1 MSGLSVRR
9 AALIAGGVACLVFIN
24 ATANEWAVDDTPLID
39 HNPAAQSLGAAMR
52 ATFSPYWPATPTEP
66 SAGLYRPVVVVSYA
80 VDWIVSGGRA
90 GWFHLT
96 NVLLHGVV
104 SALVVLVAAMWLP
117 PLGALAAGLVFAIH
131 PVHVEAVAN
140 VVGRAEIMAG
150 LGLLFAVLAARRY
163 RRTVDPT
170 QARWWLTATLAAV
183 LFALLSKENAV
194 VGVVFLALD
203 HGLDPERPRQ
213 PTGELYVAIAALTL
227 GWFFVWRGVAGS
239 YVTTTTADNFR
250 GLTAMGRLATMLPVQ
265 LDVIRLL
272 SWPLQLSHDYHPLV
286 VPQRTAF
293 GGLALLGLLSAGAC
307 LALGVVCCKRAPAVA
322 FGILAGAASYAPTS
336 NLIFGSGV
344 ALAERNLYLAALA
357 PALSI
362 GWLLVWSRRFRE
374 KRVAMLAAVA
384 LAVVYAGR
392 TVTRTPFWKDTRTTV
407 IEGVIEHPESFRNH
421 VRVGRISE
429 LTGDSTRALAEY
441 LVAGELFDREP
452 LVATLS
458 VPLAIGMGRHHVAV
472 HEAERALSLWPD
484 QPGLARLLV
493 DAYSA
498 GGYLDSAAAVAETL
512 LRATPHSRAAAQ
524 LHLEVLQRRA
534 APSWRLAMAQARLDW
549 LSLNLAAA
557 SRGLDSLPAI
567 IPLGVS
573 DPAFCLELETLWPG
587 LEALRPAVGASLETN
602 PVVAAAAC
610 DLPRTPR

>member
-52 ATFSPYWPATPTEP
+52 ATFSPYWPATATEP

-150 LGLLFAVLAARRY
+150 LGLLLAVLAARRY

-336 NLIFGSGV
+336 NLVFGSGV

-374 KRVAMLAAVA
+374 KRVAILAAAA
-384 LAVVYAGR
+384 LAAVYAGR

-407 IEGVIEHPESFRNH
+407 IEGVIEHPENFRNR

-429 LTGDSTRALAEY
+429 LTGDSARALAEY
-441 LVAGELFDREP
+441 LVAGALFDRAP

-458 VPLAIGMGRHHVAV
+458 VPLALRMGRPDVAV
-472 HEAERALSLWPD
+472 AEAQRA
-484 QPGLARLLV
+484 GIARLLV
-493 DAYSA
+493 DAYA
-498 GGYLDSAAAVAETL
+498 ARGDLDSAAAVAESA
-512 LRATPHSRAAAQ
+512 LRAAPLSRAAAQ
-524 LHLEVLQRRA
+524 LHLDVLHSRST
-534 APSWRLAMAQARLDW
+534 PPWRLALAQARLDW

-557 SRGLDSLPAI
+557 SRGLDSLPTILPTGAD
-567 IPLGVS
+567 
-573 DPAFCLELETLWPG
+573 DPALCLELETLWPG
-587 LEALRPAVGASLETN
+587 VQALRPAVGNRLA
-602 PVVAAAAC
+602 VAFGAGDGSC
-610 DLPRTPR
+610 DLPAVPG

>member
-1 MSGLSVRR
+1 MSWLSVRR
-9 AALIAGGVACLVFIN
+9 AALIAGGVACLVFVN

-39 HNPAAQSLGAAMR
+39 ENPAAQSLGAALR
-52 ATFSPYWPATPTEP
+52 ATFLPYWPATPTEP
-66 SAGLYRPVVVVSYA
+66 SAGLYRPLVVVSYA
-80 VDWIVSGGRA
+80 IDWVVSGGRA

-96 NVLLHGVV
+96 NILLHGVA

-150 LGLLFAVLAARRY
+150 LGLLAAVLAARKY
-163 RRTVDPT
+163 RRAEAPSH
-170 QARWWLTATLAAV
+170 ARLWLVATLGAV

-194 VGVVFLALD
+194 VGIVFLALD
-203 HGLDPERPRQ
+203 HVLDPEQPRRPM
-213 PTGELYVAIAALTL
+213 GELYVTVAILTL

-239 YVTTTTADNFR
+239 YVTATTAANFR
-250 GLTAMGRLATMLPVQ
+250 GLTAMGRLSTMLPVQ

-272 SWPLQLSHDYHPLV
+272 SWPLQLSHDYNPLV
-286 VPQRTAF
+286 VPQRTEF
-293 GGLALLGLLSAGAC
+293 GGLAFLGVLSAGAC
-307 LALGVVCCKRAPAVA
+307 LALGVACLKRAPVIA

-336 NLIFGSGV
+336 NLIFGSGI
-344 ALAERNLYLAALA
+344 ALAERSLYLAALA

-362 GWLLVWSRRFRE
+362 GWLLVWSQRLRE
-374 KRVAMLAAVA
+374 RRVAMLAAAA

-407 IEGVIEHPESFRNH
+407 IEGVIEHPENFRNH
-421 VRVGRISE
+421 IWVARVSE
-429 LTGDSTRALAEY
+429 RTGDSARALAEY

-458 VPLAIGMGRHHVAV
+458 VPLAIGMGRHHVAI
-472 HEAERALSLWPD
+472 HEAERALSLWPN

-512 LRATPHSRAAAQ
+512 LRATPQSRAAAQ
-524 LHLEVLQRRA
+524 LHLDVLRRRA
-534 APSWRLAMAQARLDW
+534 APPWRLAVAQARLDW

-587 LEALRPAVGASLETN
+587 IEALRPAVGASIVTN